1 MPVPRSRRALRLV
14 LHLVAVAAMV
24 LVLAG
29 CGQVRATVR
38 TTGALAD
45 AGIKDPVVAVET
57 DAGVKTV
64 TVDYRSRATSM
75 AELADEQERIAR
87 IVWRTMP
94 LELDLVRV
102 DQDGGPTEASP
113 SRSFDRTEL
122 AARFG
127 PRPRGLD
134 RQQPGP
140 SLRIGFVV
148 LLIVALVALLLAVV
162 SVIWWLYFRNRRAA
176 EPPWLSGPGYPG
188 WERFEGPAA
197 GPVPPAPPASYPAAT
212 PGHPGYPQARG
223 AARPAGARAESWPA
237 EDDTA
242 DGGAVPPAGGERPER
257 GGREPTDRG

>member
-1 MPVPRSRRALRLV
+1 MPVPPSRRASRPPALALALV
-14 LHLVAVAAMV
+14 LLA
-24 LVLAG
+24 LLLAG

-64 TVDYRSRATSM
+64 TVDYRSMAASM

-94 LELDLVRV
+94 LEIDLLRI
-102 DQDGGPTEASP
+102 DQDGGPADASP
-113 SRSFDRTEL
+113 SRSFDRTEM

-127 PRPRGLD
+127 PRPARLD
-134 RQQPGP
+134 RNQPGP
-140 SLRIGFVV
+140 SVRLGFVLV
-148 LLIVALVALLLAVV
+148 FILALVALVLAVAA
-162 SVIWWLYFRNRRAA
+162 VIWWLYFRNRRATD
-176 EPPWLSGPGYPG
+176 PPWLSGPGYPG

-223 AARPAGARAESWPA
+223 AARPGGTRAESWPA

-242 DGGAVPPAGGERPER
+242 TDLPVDPGPADRD
-257 GGREPTDRG
+257 EPKR